1 MSERVVVRSA
11 TDGNG
16 TARGGACGGASAE
29 ATGDD
34 ALVAVKLARD
44 PEEAERLD
52 REAAVL
58 AAFRHPGVVRLVGHV
73 PGAELLTARVGERD
87 AARSPAGDLG
97 QALARTAALAALVA
111 DLHDRGLVHGA
122 ISPDHVLLTPDG
134 RPVLCS
140 LHLAGPPG
148 EPFPEPTQ
156 DPAFPAG
163 THRRPACDVYG
174 VGTVLAHEL
183 AAAPTRPL
191 TDRRTRRA
199 ADRLVRSATHAEPSR
214 RPGAG
219 AFAAALARLAGTD
232 RATPS
237 NDRRRPVDRRP
248 AERRP
253 RRPTALAPVVA
264 AMLAIL
270 GAVVVVARGESGVPS
285 SAAEPAPLPA
295 TTTTRSFPDPR
306 PPTPVPA
313 PTAPPD
319 LPAAGEPAPA
329 EPSGPPPELEH
340 EGARYRVGEAGDRAA
355 IGDWDCDGV
364 PTVALLRP
372 STGAV
377 FVFSGWADAGSTLDE
392 RERTRLPGATDLRAA
407 PRLDGCDDLELTTPV
422 GTRTVSLAPG
432 GGA

>member
-11 TDGNG
+11 PEG
-16 TARGGACGGASAE
+16 TGEGA
-29 ATGDD
+29 GDD

-52 REAAVL
+52 REAAAL
-58 AAFRHPGVVRLVGHV
+58 TAFRHPGLVRLVGHV
-73 PGAELLTARVGERD
+73 PGSELITARVGERD
-87 AARSPAGDLG
+87 AARSPAADLG

-122 ISPDHVLLTPDG
+122 ISADHVLLTPDG

-148 EPFPEPTQ
+148 EPFPDPTP

-163 THRRPACDVYG
+163 APRRPACDVYG

-183 AAAPTRPL
+183 AAVHTRSL

-219 AFAAALARLAGTD
+219 AFAAALVRLAGAET
-232 RATPS
+232 ATPP
-237 NDRRRPVDRRP
+237 NGRRGRTVVQRPTARRP
-248 AERRP
+248 AARRPTERRQ
-253 RRPTALAPVVA
+253 RRPTALAPVLA
-264 AMLAIL
+264 AVLATL

-295 TTTTRSFPDPR
+295 TTTTGSFPDPR
-306 PPTPVPA
+306 PPTPVPT
-313 PTAPPD
+313 PTMPPD
-319 LPAAGEPAPA
+319 LPSADRPAPA
-329 EPSGPPPELEH
+329 EPTGPPPELEH

-355 IGDWDCDGV
+355 TGDWDCDGV

-377 FVFSGWADAGSTLDE
+377 FVFPAWADAGSALDTP
-392 RERTRLPGATDLRAA
+392 ERTRLPGATDLRAA
-407 PRLDGCDDLELTTPV
+407 PRLDGCDDLELTTPS
-422 GTRTVSLAPG
+422 GIRTLSLAPG
-432 GGA
+432 GGS